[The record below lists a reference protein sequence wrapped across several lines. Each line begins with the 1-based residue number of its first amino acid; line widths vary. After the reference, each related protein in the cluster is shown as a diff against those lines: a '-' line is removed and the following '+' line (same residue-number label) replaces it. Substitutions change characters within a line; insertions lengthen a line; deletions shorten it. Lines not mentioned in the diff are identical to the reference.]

1 MENEALLKEVT
12 AKAQVWLGE
21 GYDEETRAAVK
32 AMLDNPDHTELIE
45 SFYRDLEFGTGGLRG
60 IMGAGTNRM
69 NIYTVGAATQGLAN
83 YLKKNFA
90 SLPLISVAVGHD
102 CRNNSRRFAEISAD
116 IFSAN
121 GIKVYLFDA
130 LRPTPEVSFA
140 IRELGC
146 QAGINLTASHNPKE
160 YNGYKAYWSDGAQV
174 IAPHDTGIIEEVN
187 KITNIADIKF
197 KGNPELIQIIGEEI
211 DKKFLDRIKT
221 LSLSPDVIAKHH
233 DIPIVY
239 TPIHGTG
246 VRLIPASLKNFG
258 FTNIIHVPEQDVV
271 SGDFPTVVSPNPEEP
286 AALDLAVKRA
296 KETNA
301 ELVMA
306 SDPDADRIGIAVK
319 NDKGEWILAN
329 GNQIVMLMLNYIMT
343 TYQER
348 GLLKGNEFIVKTIVT
363 TETIKTIAERNNI
376 KMYDCY
382 TGFKWIA
389 SVIRELEGKERYIG
403 GGEESYGFLAED
415 FVRDKDAVSAM
426 SLMAEIAA
434 WAKDR
439 GMTMYQ
445 MIQDIYIKYGFS
457 KEKGVSVVRKGKQ
470 GAEEIVAMMKAFRE
484 NPLKTL
490 GGSPVVMVKD
500 YQSLTATDDKGNV
513 MKLDMPC
520 TSNVLQYFT
529 AEGDKVSVR
538 PSGTEP
544 KIKFYMEVRG
554 IPMTCYADYDKANEM
569 ADAKIEA
576 FKKDL
581 GI

>member
-403 GGEESYGFLAED
+403 GGAESYGFLAED

-426 SLMAEIAA
+426 SLMAAIAD

-439 GMTMYQ
+439 GMDMYQ
-445 MIQDIYIKYGFS
+445 MIPDI
-457 KEKGVSVVRKGKQ
+457 
-470 GAEEIVAMMKAFRE
+470 
-484 NPLKTL
+484 
-490 GGSPVVMVKD
+490 
-500 YQSLTATDDKGNV
+500 
-513 MKLDMPC
+513 
-520 TSNVLQYFT
+520 
-529 AEGDKVSVR
+529 
-538 PSGTEP
+538 
-544 KIKFYMEVRG
+544 
-554 IPMTCYADYDKANEM
+554 
-569 ADAKIEA
+569 
-576 FKKDL
+576 
-581 GI
+581 